1 MHHKVHGLTERD
13 LISIPCSLCGSP
25 VSAVEHRRGLFQYR
39 RCSRCRFVFLSP
51 RPTQAK
57 LVECYQRYLPDEDGD
72 VEAWGRMM
80 KVIFGRAADDADR
93 HAAGHPGDLL
103 DVGTAHGF
111 FLDVMRARGWRVKGL
126 EIAKKAIAA
135 ARAKGHEVLEGTL
148 DSNPF
153 PPDSFDVVSAFYV
166 VEHVF
171 DPVDFLGRIHA
182 LLRPGGLAIIR
193 WPHTAPLVRFLMTL
207 REDLDLY
214 DPPWHLSQ
222 FEPATIGMAM
232 KRAGFRDIHTSVGG
246 WTLPARPLG
255 RAISATGGMLAETW
269 ERLSGRSFPGVSKTT
284 TGVKRAPGRAG
295 S

>member
-1 MHHKVHGLTERD
+1 MHRKVHGLTERD
-13 LISIPCSLCGSP
+13 LLPIPCSLCGSTT
-25 VSAVEHRRGLFQYR
+25 SAREHRRGIFEYR
-39 RCSRCRFVFLSP
+39 RCSRCRFVYLSP
-51 RPTQAK
+51 RPSQAK
-57 LVECYQRYLPDEDGD
+57 LIECYQRYLPEEDPD
-72 VEAWGRMM
+72 VNAWGRMM
-80 KVIFGRAADDADR
+80 EVIFSRAGDAADR
-93 HAAGHPGDLL
+93 HAAGKPGDLL

-153 PPDSFDVVSAFYV
+153 PPASFDVVSSFYV

-171 DPVDFLGRIHA
+171 DPVDFLGRIRT

-207 REDLDLY
+207 GEDLNLY

-222 FEPATIGMAM
+222 FEPGTIELAM
-232 KRAGFRDIHTSVGG
+232 RRAGFTSVHTSTGG
-246 WTLPARPLG
+246 WTLPASPVG
-255 RAISATGGMLAETW
+255 RTISATGGRIAEAW
-269 ERLSGRSFPGVSKTT
+269 EAVLKRSFPGVSKTT
-284 TGVKRAPGRAG
+284 TGIRKD
-295 S
+295 